1 MQYFGLKARSR
12 SGEALKSFG
21 WQFAGGNVG
30 VGRWRDC
37 ATNTH
42 AFLPGLW
49 GVDGLDTI
57 SASLARI
64 SGISESQR
72 HKFGGRLI
80 VCISLAS
87 REG

>member
-1 MQYFGLKARSR
+1 M
-12 SGEALKSFG
+12 
-21 WQFAGGNVG
+21 
-30 VGRWRDC
+30 
-37 ATNTH
+37 
-42 AFLPGLW
+42 
-49 GVDGLDTI
+49 DGLDTI

-87 REG
+87 RGGGLASKGGDRIEEGVADPRWQTGA